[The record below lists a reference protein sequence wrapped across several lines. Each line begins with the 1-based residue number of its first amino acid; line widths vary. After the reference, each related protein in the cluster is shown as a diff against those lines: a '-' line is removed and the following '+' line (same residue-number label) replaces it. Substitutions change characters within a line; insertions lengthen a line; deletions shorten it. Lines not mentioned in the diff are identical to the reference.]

1 MASIE
6 IKHEYY
12 SVLIAIWNISI
23 LKI

>member
-1 MASIE
+1 MTPIE

-12 SVLIAIWNISI
+12 SVLIAIWNIFI